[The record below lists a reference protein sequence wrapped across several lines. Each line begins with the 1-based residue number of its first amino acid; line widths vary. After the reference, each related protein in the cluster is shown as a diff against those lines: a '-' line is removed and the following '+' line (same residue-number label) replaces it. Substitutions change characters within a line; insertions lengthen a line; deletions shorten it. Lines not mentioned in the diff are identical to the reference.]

1 MMDKHIIIFR
11 LQLDWVILAVNGK
24 QNTMDK
30 ITAQGIF
37 KSQILARW
45 PDFEL
50 SPALYDD
57 WINFIA
63 KYTPDDICRAA
74 SQYTLNYD
82 TFKRPILCKFKEII
96 SALKQT
102 NRIERLKEEKWP
114 QYFLQQDDPEVEKP
128 GYGTLIE
135 LGHISD
141 NPDCALNYA
150 QGCKEGYEERTKTD
164 YKLVVCKDLQQR
176 AILLKDRSIKNRIK
190 KENQNGQP
198 KESIAESIRQI
209 KDSLDRTRLCQ
220 EDGKEDVS
228 QI

>member
-1 MMDKHIIIFR
+1 MDEHIIIF
-11 LQLDWVILAVNGK
+11 LLALNQIIIAANGK
-24 QNTMDK
+24 KGAMDK

-37 KSQILARW
+37 KSQILGRW

-50 SPALYDD
+50 SQALYDD

-82 TFKRPILCKFKEII
+82 TFKRPLLSKFKDVVN
-96 SALKQT
+96 ALKRT
-102 NRIERLKEEKWP
+102 HYIEKAKEERWP
-114 QYFLQQDDPEVEKP
+114 QYFLQQDDPKVTRP
-128 GYGTLIE
+128 AYGTLIE
-135 LGHISD
+135 LGHIID
-141 NPDCALNYA
+141 NPDCALSYA
-150 QGCKEGYEERTKTD
+150 QGYKEGYEERTKTE

-176 AILLKDRSIKNRIK
+176 AILLKDRSEKNRIK

-209 KDSLDRTRLCQ
+209 KDSLGSKRLCQ